1 MNKALTLIAVAIFVT
16 GCAST
21 DHNVPMAEQH
31 QAAKTQYY
39 DDLNARRDIEIVAL
53 NEEQVEQ

>member
-1 MNKALTLIAVAIFVT
+1 MNKSLTLIAVAIFVS

-21 DHNVPMAEQH
+21 DQTVPMAERH

-39 DDLNARRDIEIVAL
+39 DELNVRRDIEIVAL